1 MGNTLKNR
9 ILKLYHTTKML
20 RPKQIFYRIYYR
32 FAKIKPFMAKGFTR
46 RTDFNI
52 TPPPCWSPSR
62 ITTDGQFD
70 FMGSKAS
77 IDWKNTTLPKI
88 WLYNLHYLD
97 HLSSS
102 DQGVSNSFDT
112 ALVNSWITG
121 NPPYIGCGWEP
132 YTLSLRI
139 VNLVKWFNSQS
150 VLDDEWLNSLAMQT
164 HALSE
169 QVEYHILAN
178 HLFVNG
184 KALVFSGSFLE
195 GTDAD
200 YWLALGLEIMDRE
213 VKEQFL
219 ADGAHFELSPMYH
232 ASLLWDMCD
241 LVNLALHTQ
250 LPALKS
256 RLDEWKLVI
265 ERGIFWLRSMQHPD
279 GEIPF
284 FNDSAF
290 GIAPSLRDIEQYA
303 DSLNCQPKHDECRAP
318 AVSATCHV
326 ESGFAA
332 IDFSKGGKA
341 LLNFAQIGPTY
352 QPGHTHA
359 DTLSFELSLFGQ
371 RVFVNSGTSQYGEDS
386 ERHRQRSTAAHNTI
400 EVDSENSSE
409 VWAGFRVARRA
420 QVVLETFEHAGDK
433 VRIRCTHNGY
443 KRLAGKNLHSREW
456 VATTDKLQITDSITG
471 TFERAIARFF
481 LHPEARITHNGEH
494 LAITLPTGEVISVC
508 VQGAA
513 SVSVVNS
520 TWHPEFGKSVPNQCI
535 VAELSS
541 KTLIT
546 SVTW

>member
-9 ILKLYHTTKML
+9 ILKLYYTTKML
-20 RPKQIFYRIYYR
+20 RAKQIFYRIYYR
-32 FAKIKPFMAKGFTR
+32 FATIKPFKAVSFTR
-46 RTDFNI
+46 RAAFNMDP
-52 TPPPCWSPSR
+52 TPRWSPSR
-62 ITTDGQFD
+62 FTADGQFD

-77 IDWKNTTLPKI
+77 IDWNNTTLPKI

-97 HLSSS
+97 HLTSSNR
-102 DQGVSNSFDT
+102 GVIHSFDEH
-112 ALVNSWITG
+112 LVNSWIKG
-121 NPPYIGCGWEP
+121 NSPYSGCGWEP

-139 VNLVKWFNSQS
+139 VNLVKWFNSQPA
-150 VLDDEWLNSLAMQT
+150 LEDDWLNSLALQT

-184 KALVFSGSFLE
+184 KALVIAGSFLE
-195 GTDAD
+195 GADAER
-200 YWLALGLEIMDRE
+200 WLALGLKIMDCE

-219 ADGAHFELSPMYH
+219 TDGAHFELSPMYH

-256 RLDEWKLVI
+256 RLNEWKLVI
-265 ERGIFWLRSMQHPD
+265 ERGIIWLRNIQHPD

-290 GIAPSLRDIEQYA
+290 GIAPSLHDIEQYA
-303 DSLNCQPKHDECRAP
+303 NLLNCQPKNEERKASNI
-318 AVSATCHV
+318 SAICHV

-332 IDFSKGGKA
+332 IDFSKGSKA
-341 LLNFAQIGPTY
+341 LLNFAQIGPAY
-352 QPGHTHA
+352 QPGHAHA

-371 RVFVNSGTSQYGEDS
+371 RIFVNSGTSQYGEDS
-386 ERHRQRSTAAHNTI
+386 ERHRQRSTASHNTI

-420 QVVLETFEHAGDK
+420 QVVLDCFDQTENR
-433 VRIRCTHNGY
+433 VRIRCTHAGY
-443 KRLAGKNLHSREW
+443 KRLKGKNLHSREW
-456 VATTDKLQITDSITG
+456 VASTNQLLITDSITG
-471 TFERAIARFF
+471 TFSQAIARFF
-481 LHPEARITHNGEH
+481 LHPEAKILQNGED
-494 LAITLPTGEVISVC
+494 LAITLPTGELISVRI
-508 VQGAA
+508 QGAA
-513 SVSVVNS
+513 SVNVIDS

-541 KTLIT
+541 NTLIT

>member
-1 MGNTLKNR
+1 MRNTLKNR
-9 ILKLYHTTKML
+9 LLKLYYTTKML
-20 RPKQIFYRIYYR
+20 RAKQIFYRIYYR
-32 FAKIKPFMAKGFTR
+32 FAKIKPFKAVNFTR
-46 RTDFNI
+46 HAAFNMD
-52 TPPPCWSPSR
+52 PPPFWSPSR
-62 ITTDGQFD
+62 FTADGQFD

-77 IDWKNTTLPKI
+77 IDWNNTTLPKI

-97 HLSSS
+97 HLTSSP
-102 DQGVSNSFDT
+102 QGVISSFDEH
-112 ALVNSWITG
+112 LVNSWIKG
-121 NPPYIGCGWEP
+121 NPPYAGCGWEP

-139 VNLVKWFNSQS
+139 VNLVKWFSS
-150 VLDDEWLNSLAMQT
+150 KPVLENDWLNSLALQT

-184 KALVFSGSFLE
+184 KALIISGSFLE
-195 GTDAD
+195 GADAER
-200 YWLALGLEIMDRE
+200 WLALGLKIMDCE

-219 ADGAHFELSPMYH
+219 PDGAHFERSPMYH

-250 LPALKS
+250 LPSLKS
-256 RLDEWKLVI
+256 RLNEWRLVI
-265 ERGIFWLRSMQHPD
+265 ERGIIWLRSIQHPD

-290 GIAPSLRDIEQYA
+290 GIAPSLHDIEQYA
-303 DSLNCQPKHDECRAP
+303 GLLNCLPKNEERKASNI
-318 AVSATCHV
+318 SANCHT

-332 IDFSKGGKA
+332 IDFSKGCKA
-341 LLNFAQIGPTY
+341 LLNFAQVGPAY
-352 QPGHTHA
+352 QPGHAHA

-371 RVFVNSGTSQYGEDS
+371 RIFVNSGTSQYGEDS

-400 EVDSENSSE
+400 EVDGENSSE

-420 QVVLETFEHAGDK
+420 QVVLDCFDQTEDR
-433 VRIRCTHNGY
+433 VRIRCTHDGY
-443 KRLAGKNLHSREW
+443 KRLKRKNLHSREW
-456 VATTDKLQITDSITG
+456 VASTNQLLITDSVTG
-471 TFERAIARFF
+471 AFGHAIARFF
-481 LHPEARITHNGEH
+481 LHPDAKIVQNGEG
-494 LAITLPTGEVISVC
+494 LTITLPTGELISVC
-508 VQGAA
+508 IQGAA
-513 SVSVVNS
+513 SVNVVDS